1 MKLARS
7 TYYYRVRRAAAREKA
22 LHERIVAVCEEF
34 PRYGY
39 RRVTHQL
46 RAEGLVANHKAVAR
60 IMRKWAPGAAFTPF
74 RAHHPE
80 RS

>member
-1 MKLARS
+1 
-7 TYYYRVRRAAAREKA
+7 VEKKV
-22 LHERIVAVCEEF
+22 LHQRIAELSVEF

-39 RRVTHQL
+39 RRMIHQL
-46 RAEGLVANHKAVAR
+46 RAEGLSVNHKAVAR
-60 IMRKWAPGAAFTPF
+60 IMRESGLQARPLRSI